1 MAKSKSGGTRTYI
14 RGRVGSDVYS
24 IGRDAKGKKQQ
35 VVRSLAESVAN
46 PQTQAQMKGRMIM
59 STLAQAQSA
68 LLPIIDHSFDGVSG
82 RRANLA
88 EFVSRNYA
96 LIKADVAANP
106 ATGNKF
112 GLVLYQG
119 KGAKQGQYVISDG
132 KALIPAALVLTKST
146 GVIAITLPSDDIT
159 IGGLKSA
166 LGMTSE
172 EYFTLVGINANGGAE
187 YERFRVNP
195 TLSDDTAIAAGNI
208 GDVFAVE
215 GNVAATIT
223 VATNVIT
230 ITLSSVADCCAVIV
244 SIKSAS
250 GYIHNQA
257 VLGEGTSFPNAADIA
272 LPTYPVGAQDYLNGG
287 DIFGQ
292 QESFNP
298 GGDVPPTP
306 SPTQSAISSVTVNG
320 ASLAQTG
327 SAALNQGANA
337 LVIGISQGTDGAS
350 YGVAVVA
357 KQGTVVGGTV
367 PAGSQ
372 TSVIGSSVNLS
383 ETGVLDGADKVIVL
397 CRNNSITQIWGTLTE
412 PVTPPATGDIVSIN
426 FAGNPVTESGDTYV
440 SSKSGSCVGVRVQN
454 PSQNGLYFFAAKE
467 AVNVGDSIENMSG
480 DTFVSSSSA
489 ETQTFNA
496 GDNSTT
502 DLYFGLCKSS
512 GENYFEVVQ
521 TWGHAVV
528 MGD

>member
-96 LIKADVAANP
+96 LIKADVAAHP
-106 ATGNKF
+106 ASGNKF
-112 GLVLYQG
+112 GLVSYQE

-132 KALIPAALVLTKST
+132 KALIPAALVLTKTT
-146 GVIAITLPSDDIT
+146 GVIAITLPADDIT

-172 EYFTLVGINANGGAE
+172 EYFTLVGITTAGAAA

-195 TLSDDTAIAAGNI
+195 SLADTTAITAGNI
-208 GDVFAVE
+208 GDVFAIE
-215 GNVAATIT
+215 GNVVATI
-223 VATNVIT
+223 AIASNVIT
-230 ITLSSVADCCAVIV
+230 ITLASVAGCCAVIA

-257 VLGEGTSFPNAADIA
+257 VLGDGADFTAAADIA

-306 SPTQSAISSVTVNG
+306 SPTQSAISGVTVNG
-320 ASLAQTG
+320 VSLAQSG
-327 SAALNQGANA
+327 SAALNEGANA
-337 LVIGISQGTDGAS
+337 LVVAISAGTDGAS
-350 YGVAVVA
+350 YGVACVA
-357 KQGTVVGGTV
+357 KAGTVVGGNV
-367 PAGSQ
+367 PSGSQ
-372 TSVIGSSVNLS
+372 TSVIGASVNLS

-412 PVTPPATGDIVSIN
+412 PVTPPSTGDIQSIT
-426 FAGNPVTESGDTYV
+426 FAGSQIAEGSDNYV
-440 SSKSGSCVGVRVQN
+440 NTAAGQVVGTLVAN
-454 PSQNGLYFFAAKE
+454 PSRTGLRFVTSVYELTVGQNLYIDDDDNKA
-467 AVNVGDSIENMSG
+467 
-480 DTFVSSSSA
+480 SSSSGQ
-489 ETQTFNA
+489 TQTFQGGKTGA
-496 GDNSTT
+496 SEI
-502 DLYFGLCKSS
+502 YFGLGYTS
-512 GENYFEVVQ
+512 GEGEITITQVWGSATVV
-521 TWGHAVV
+521 G
-528 MGD
+528 G

>member
-96 LIKADVAANP
+96 LIKADVAAHP
-106 ATGNKF
+106 ASDNKF
-112 GLVLYQG
+112 GLVSYQE

-132 KALIPAALVLTKST
+132 KASIPSALSLAKAT
-146 GVIAITLPSDDIT
+146 GIITITLPADAIT

-172 EYFTLVGINANGGAE
+172 EYFTLVGINANGSAE
-187 YERFRVNP
+187 YERFRINP
-195 TLSDDTAIAAGNI
+195 TLADTTAIAAGNI

-215 GNVAATIT
+215 GNVAATIA
-223 VATNVIT
+223 VASNVIT
-230 ITLSSVADCCAVIV
+230 ITLASVAGCSAVIV
-244 SIKSAS
+244 SIKAAS

-257 VLGEGTSFPNAADIA
+257 VLGEGVGFTSTADVA

-306 SPTQSAISSVTVNG
+306 SPTQSAISGVTVNG
-320 ASLAQTG
+320 VSLAQSG
-327 SAALNQGANA
+327 SAALNEGANA
-337 LVIGISQGTDGAS
+337 LVVAISAGTDGAS
-350 YGVAVVA
+350 YGVACVA
-357 KQGTVVGGTV
+357 KAGTVVGGTV
-367 PAGSQ
+367 PSGSQ
-372 TSVIGSSVNLS
+372 TSVIGASVNLS

-397 CRNNSITQIWGTLTE
+397 CRNNTITQIWGTLTE
-412 PVTPPATGDIVSIN
+412 PVTPPSTGDIQSIT
-426 FAGNPVTESGDTYV
+426 FAGNPIVENDDTMV
-440 SSKSGSCVGVRVQN
+440 SSKTGQCVGVRVEN
-454 PSQNGLYFFAAKE
+454 PSQSGLHFFASKDQ
-467 AVNVGDSIENMSG
+467 VSVGDSIEDMSG
-480 DTFVSSSSA
+480 DYFVSGSSA
-489 ETQTFNA
+489 QTQTFNA
-496 GDNSTT
+496 GDASTT
-502 DLYFGLCKSS
+502 ELYFGLCKST

-521 TWGHAVV
+521 TWGHAIV
-528 MGD
+528 MGE

>member
-119 KGAKQGQYVISDG
+119 KGAKQGAYVISDG
-132 KALIPAALVLTKST
+132 KALIPAALVLTKAS
-146 GVIAITLPSDDIT
+146 GVIAITLPSDDVT

-195 TLSDDTAIAAGNI
+195 SLADTTAIASGNI
-208 GDVFAVE
+208 GDVFAIE
-215 GNVAATIT
+215 GNVAASIT
-223 VATNVIT
+223 VAANVIT
-230 ITLSSVADCCAVIV
+230 ITLGSVADCCAVIV

-257 VLGEGTSFPNAADIA
+257 VLGDGSSFPNAADIA

-306 SPTQSAISSVTVNG
+306 SPTQSAISGVTVNG
-320 ASLAQTG
+320 VSLAQAG
-327 SAALNQGANA
+327 SAALNQGSNA

-350 YGVAVVA
+350 YGVACVA
-357 KQGTVVGGTV
+357 KAGTVIGGTV

-372 TSVIGSSVNLS
+372 TSVIGASVNLS
-383 ETGVLDGADKVIVL
+383 ETGVVDGADKVIVL
-397 CRNNSITQIWGTLTE
+397 CRNNLITQIWGTLTE
-412 PVTPPATGDIVSIN
+412 PTTPPATGDIVSIE
-426 FAGNPVTESGDTYV
+426 FDGSQITESGETFV
-440 SSKSGSCVGVRVQN
+440 SNGAGQVTGVRVAN
-454 PSQNGLYFFAAKE
+454 PSRNGLRFVTSVYPLS
-467 AVNVGDSIENMSG
+467 VGQQLYIDDDDNKR
-480 DTFVSSSSA
+480 SSSSG
-489 ETQTFNA
+489 ETQTFQGGKSGAQNV
-496 GDNSTT
+496 
-502 DLYFGLCKSS
+502 YFGLGYESDES
-512 GENYFEVVQ
+512 TYTITQV
-521 TWGHAVV
+521 WGHAIVT
-528 MGD
+528 G

>member
-96 LIKADVAANP
+96 LIKADVAAHP
-106 ATGNKF
+106 ASDNKF
-112 GLVLYQG
+112 GLVSYQE

-132 KALIPAALVLTKST
+132 KALIPVALVLTKAT
-146 GVIAITLPSDDIT
+146 GVIAITLPADDIT

-172 EYFTLVGINANGGAE
+172 EYFTLVGINTNGAAE
-187 YERFRVNP
+187 YERFRINP
-195 TLSDDTAIAAGNI
+195 TLADTTAVNAGNI
-208 GDVFAVE
+208 GDVFAIE
-215 GNVAATIT
+215 GNVAATIS
-223 VATNVIT
+223 VASNVIT
-230 ITLSSVADCCAVIV
+230 ITLGSVAGCCAVIV

-257 VLGEGTSFPNAADIA
+257 VLGEGASFTSAADIA

-292 QESFNP
+292 KESFNP

-306 SPTQSAISSVTVNG
+306 SPTQSAISGVTING
-320 ASLAQTG
+320 VSLAQSG
-327 SAALNQGANA
+327 SAALNQGSNA
-337 LVIGISQGTDGAS
+337 LVVSIAAGTDGAS
-350 YGVAVVA
+350 YGVACVA
-357 KQGTVVGGTV
+357 KAGTVVGGTV
-367 PAGSQ
+367 PQGSQ
-372 TSVIGSSVNLS
+372 TSVIGASVNLS

-412 PVTPPATGDIVSIN
+412 PVTPPSTGDIVSIM
-426 FAGNPVTESGDTYV
+426 FGGSQISEGDDNYV
-440 SSKSGSCVGVRVQN
+440 SVRQGTVAGVRSAT
-454 PSQNGLYFFAAKE
+454 PSQSGLLFFASKE
-467 AVNVGDSIENMSG
+467 EVSVGNRVSEMSG
-480 DTFVSSSSA
+480 DAWISSSNAQNQS
-489 ETQTFNA
+489 FNA
-496 GDNSTT
+496 GDASTSQ
-502 DLYFGLCKSS
+502 LWFGLCKENQDSS
-512 GENYFEVVQ
+512 FDVIQV
-521 TWGHAVV
+521 WGSASFV
-528 MGD
+528 GG

>member
-119 KGAKQGQYVISDG
+119 KGAKQGAYVISDG
-132 KALIPAALVLTKST
+132 KALIPAALVLTKAT
-146 GVIAITLPSDDIT
+146 GVIAITLPSDNIT

-172 EYFTLVGINANGGAE
+172 EYFTLVGINTNGAAE

-195 TLSDDTAIAAGNI
+195 SLADETAIASGNI
-208 GDVFAVE
+208 GDVFAIE
-215 GNVAATIT
+215 GNVAASIT
-223 VATNVIT
+223 VAANVIT
-230 ITLSSVADCCAVIV
+230 ITLGSVADCCAVIV

-257 VLGEGTSFPNAADIA
+257 VLGDGTSFPNAADIA

-306 SPTQSAISSVTVNG
+306 SPTQSAISGVTVNG
-320 ASLAQTG
+320 ASLTQSG

-350 YGVAVVA
+350 YGVACVA
-357 KQGTVVGGTV
+357 KAGTVIGGTV

-372 TSVIGSSVNLS
+372 TSVIGASVNLS

-397 CRNNSITQIWGTLTE
+397 CRNNTITQIWGTLTE
-412 PVTPPATGDIVSIN
+412 PTTPPATGDIVSVT
-426 FAGNPVTESGDTYV
+426 FAGTQISESGDTTV
-440 SSKSGSCVGVRVQN
+440 SSKTGSCVGVRAQN
-454 PSQNGLYFFAAKE
+454 PSQAGLKFFASPTP
-467 AVNVGDSIENMSG
+467 VSVGDVIDDMSG
-480 DTFVSSSSA
+480 DYFISPSSGD
-489 ETQTFNA
+489 TQTFNA
-496 GDNSTT
+496 GNSSTT
-502 DLYFGLCKSS
+502 DLYFGLCKTSS
-512 GENYFEVVQ
+512 ENEFEVKQ
-521 TWGHAVV
+521 IWGHAVV
-528 MGD
+528 QG